1 MQYTK
6 KIWILKCNLPHEII
20 NIEVYV
26 MQMEQFESNILTSRL
41 RINVTKKEG
50 AIQELGQH

>member
-1 MQYTK
+1 
-6 KIWILKCNLPHEII
+6 
-20 NIEVYV
+20 